1 MSPLFFARRF
11 RLSSGVPVSYLSFP
25 LLARARMATT
35 LPFSVDD
42 VHHHWQPLDWRHGR
56 PFDDASGQYSRY
68 YGLDFSDLSPA
79 PEHGFGYFEAAG
91 YRLAAHW
98 WRPPQP
104 RGTVLVCHGYFDH
117 VGLYRHVIGHL
128 LAVGF
133 AVVAYDLP
141 GHGLSSGARA
151 TIDDFRSYRQVL
163 EQCLAQARDH
173 FDGPWHV
180 IAQSMGGAIVMDY
193 LLHHGF
199 DEESCPFRRII
210 LLAPLVHP
218 YKWGSA
224 RWLHTLIRPFV
235 KSIKRVFTIN
245 SGDPEFLDFLENHDP
260 LQPRRL
266 PASWVTALKKWLPRF
281 RKAAPVRLSP
291 VVIQGDRDETVD
303 WQYNLRA
310 IRAKFS
316 DPEIHMLAGARHQLA
331 NEQAGFRTR
340 IFDIIDIHLS

>member
-1 MSPLFFARRF
+1 
-11 RLSSGVPVSYLSFP
+11 
-25 LLARARMATT
+25 MATSV
-35 LPFSVDD
+35 PFSVDEIQRG
-42 VHHHWQPLDWRHGR
+42 WQPLDWQHGQ
-56 PFDDASGQYSRY
+56 PLDSASRQYIHY
-68 YGLDFSDLSPA
+68 YGLDFVDQLPT

-98 WRPPQP
+98 WRPPRP

-117 VGLYRHVIGHL
+117 VGLYQHVIGHV
-128 LAVGF
+128 LAAGF

-151 TIDDFRSYRQVL
+151 TIDDFRSYRLVL
-163 EQCLAQARDH
+163 EQYLEQARDY
-173 FDGPWHV
+173 FPGPWHV

-199 DEESCPFRRII
+199 DDENCPFRRII

-245 SGDPEFLDFLENHDP
+245 SGDAEFLDFLENHDP

-281 RKAAPVRLSP
+281 RDATPVRLSP

-331 NEQAGFRTR
+331 NEQADFRAR
-340 IFDIIDIHLS
+340 IFDILDGHLGGVSRPPANPPS